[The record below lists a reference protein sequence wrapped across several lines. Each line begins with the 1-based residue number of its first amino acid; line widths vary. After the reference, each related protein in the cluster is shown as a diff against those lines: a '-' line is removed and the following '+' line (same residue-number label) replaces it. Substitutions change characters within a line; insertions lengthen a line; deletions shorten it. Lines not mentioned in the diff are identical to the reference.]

1 MRPSRARPQRQ
12 QRRALAD
19 PVHFAKV
26 RQGLLPVLVVDLHHF
41 AVARTRPLGERQV
54 DGAFLLRRDADD
66 DGPVELFRFALAERL
81 GQPLGRLPRPGD
93 QQQATRVLVEPMDQ
107 PGPVLEAEPK
117 RIEHAVDMPLG
128 ARAALRLRWRRRR
141 DAGRQADLLPRLDP
155 VLSLD
160 PPPIDTDLPRA
171 QQFLQGSVGQ
181 SGEMTLE
188 PAIQPQA
195 GLVVGDGA
203 VLDLAARAIGGG
215 AFAHGAQPRR
225 QAKQGPWN
233 RCLSIH

>member
-1 MRPSRARPQRQ
+1 
-12 QRRALAD
+12 
-19 PVHFAKV
+19 
-26 RQGLLPVLVVDLHHF
+26 
-41 AVARTRPLGERQV
+41 
-54 DGAFLLRRDADD
+54 
-66 DGPVELFRFALAERL
+66 
-81 GQPLGRLPRPGD
+81 
-93 QQQATRVLVEPMDQ
+93 MDQ

-128 ARAALRLRWRRRR
+128 ARAALHGEARRLVEDDDVFVLVDHQRLDLGGIAIGDGGDFPRLRWRRRR